1 MKKVLFLLTIAIA
14 LVSCNGNNNGY
25 NNGYNQ
31 SQVVVQPYQQ
41 TQPTVSVTPEVA
53 NLGDNLDLQALGELV
68 RNSTSAQ
75 DIENKL
81 NQDGSINNLDLNN
94 DSQVDYIKV
103 TEYGTG
109 AQRGFSFTVDVANGQ
124 TQEIATIEVAQGANN
139 AQMNIQGNQQL
150 YGNNGYYQSSYSL
163 SDLMIM
169 HYLFAPHRPY
179 YSPYHYGYY
188 PSYYHSYRSRPYNS
202 YRSSVS
208 RTTRTTTITRT
219 SRPTTTS
226 RTISSPNANKSVSS
240 VTARARTLSAPTRS
254 QKAFTTTS
262 AARQRPTTSGF
273 GNRSTSSSASS
284 SPRRS
289 SSSWG
294 SSSSSSRPRS
304 SGSSWGGSSSR
315 SSSRSSGSSWGSSS
329 RSSSRSSF
337 GGSRRSDERF
347 KKNIKPLTNS
357 LEDLMKLQGMTY
369 DWRINEFPNEK
380 FPNVKQNGLIAQEV
394 EKVFPNLVETRPDG
408 YKQVDYVMLVPSL
421 IEAIKELKAISDKQ
435 AKEIKDLKDGSHNN
449 IDYVSDYRYEQAE
462 EMKRLKEDLKDKS
475 DNLHKLLIGK

>member
-25 NNGYNQ
+25 NQ
-31 SQVVVQPYQQ
+31 SQVVVQPYQPSQ
-41 TQPTVSVTPEVA
+41 VSVTPEVA

-68 RNSTSAQ
+68 KNSTSAQ
-75 DIENKL
+75 DIEDKL
-81 NQDGSINNLDLNN
+81 NQNGSINNLDLNN
-94 DSQVDYIKV
+94 DGSVDYIKV
-103 TEYGTG
+103 TEYGSG
-109 AQRGFSFTVDVANGQ
+109 NQRGFSFTVDVANGQ
-124 TQEIATIEVAQGANN
+124 TQEIATIEVAQGSNN

-169 HYLFAPHRPY
+169 HYLFSYHRPY

-188 PSYYHSYRSRPYNS
+188 PSYYHSYRSRPYSS

-219 SRPTTTS
+219 STPRTTS

-273 GNRSTSSSASS
+273 GNRSTSSSVSS

-289 SSSWG
+289 SVSSSPRRSSGSGWG
-294 SSSSSSRPRS
+294 SSSSRPRS

-315 SSSRSSGSSWGSSS
+315 SSSRSS
-329 RSSSRSSF
+329 F
-337 GGSRRSDERF
+337 GGGRRR
-347 KKNIKPLTNS
+347 
-357 LEDLMKLQGMTY
+357 
-369 DWRINEFPNEK
+369 
-380 FPNVKQNGLIAQEV
+380 
-394 EKVFPNLVETRPDG
+394 
-408 YKQVDYVMLVPSL
+408 
-421 IEAIKELKAISDKQ
+421 
-435 AKEIKDLKDGSHNN
+435 
-449 IDYVSDYRYEQAE
+449 
-462 EMKRLKEDLKDKS
+462 
-475 DNLHKLLIGK
+475 